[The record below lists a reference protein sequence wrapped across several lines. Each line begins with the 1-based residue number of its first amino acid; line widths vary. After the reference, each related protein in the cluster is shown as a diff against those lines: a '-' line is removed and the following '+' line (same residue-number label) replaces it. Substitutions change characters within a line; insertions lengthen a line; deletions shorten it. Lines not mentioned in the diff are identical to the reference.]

1 MQAPS
6 SELSKAQ
13 LLEALCHSQT
23 RARQAEEA
31 AKKAYNEK
39 EHMIT
44 HFLKQASQ
52 LFAYKQWF
60 HILQME
66 TSLRNSKCQP
76 IYTRF
81 PDFVPWIPIK
91 GKQQKKGQH
100 KPAKTEP
107 SSPRYKIGKSFGSIL
122 LGLTLAGAGLLLGWT
137 LGWLFR

>member
-1 MQAPS
+1 MQAN
-6 SELSKAQ
+6 SEMSKAQ

-31 AKKAYNEK
+31 ANKAYDEK
-39 EHMIT
+39 EDMIT

-60 HILQME
+60 HLLQLE
-66 TSLRNSKCQP
+66 NSLRNRKYQP
-76 IYTRF
+76 IYTYF

-91 GKQQKKGQH
+91 GKQQKKGRS
-100 KPAKTEP
+100 KTKHN

-122 LGLTLAGAGLLLGWT
+122 LGLTLVGAGLLLGWT